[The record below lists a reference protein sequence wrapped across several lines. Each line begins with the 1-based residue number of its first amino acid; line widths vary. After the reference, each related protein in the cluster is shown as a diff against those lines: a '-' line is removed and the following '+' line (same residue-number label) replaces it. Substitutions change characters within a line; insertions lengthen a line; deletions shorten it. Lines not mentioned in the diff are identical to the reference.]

1 MKLRSERYTP
11 KKRRN
16 PLLMI
21 TTVFLAVQLVTM
33 WLNMDRFG
41 VEYSDMMIA
50 TGLGLAIVSVAA
62 SNRKKEKQIRI
73 SDRELEEMRDK
84 IGKDEYTASSM
95 FFDDEGKD

>member
-21 TTVFLAVQLVTM
+21 TTVFLAVLLVTM
-33 WLNMDRFG
+33 WFNMDRFG
-41 VEYSDMMIA
+41 VERSDMMIA

-84 IGKDEYTASSM
+84 IGKDEYTTSSM
-95 FFDDEGKD
+95 FFDDDGKD

>member
-11 KKRRN
+11 KRRRN

-21 TTVFLAVQLVTM
+21 TTVFLAVLIVTM
-33 WLNMDRFG
+33 WLNMERFDVG
-41 VEYSDMMIA
+41 YSDMMIA

-84 IGKDEYTASSM
+84 IGKDEYTTSSM
-95 FFDDEGKD
+95 FFDDDGKD

>member
-21 TTVFLAVQLVTM
+21 TTVFFIVLLVTM

-41 VEYSDMMIA
+41 VEYSDMTIA

-62 SNRKKEKQIRI
+62 SNRKKEKQIRT

-84 IGKDEYTASSM
+84 IGKDEYTTSSM
-95 FFDDEGKD
+95 FFDDDRKD

>member
-11 KKRRN
+11 KKRKN
-16 PLLMI
+16 PLLKIM
-21 TTVFLAVQLVTM
+21 TVFLVVLIVTM

-41 VEYSDMMIA
+41 MEISDMMIA
-50 TGLGLAIVSVAA
+50 TGLGLIIVSVAA
-62 SNRKKEKQIRI
+62 SNSRKEKQLRT

-95 FFDDEGKD
+95 FFYDEGKD